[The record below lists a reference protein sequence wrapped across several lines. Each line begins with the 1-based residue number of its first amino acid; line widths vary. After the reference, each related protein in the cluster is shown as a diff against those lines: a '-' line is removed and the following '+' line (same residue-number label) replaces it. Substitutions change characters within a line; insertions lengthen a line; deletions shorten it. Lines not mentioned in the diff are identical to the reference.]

1 MKTIV
6 DKTTNISKYLLEDD
20 TTISLTA
27 ENITVGDPLQ
37 FTISDMNDSNSTV
50 HESVATPPEDWVG
63 NKYKYNGTK
72 WTANADYVE
81 PTEDDDGE

>member
-6 DKTTNISKYLLEDD
+6 ESTNNISKYLLEDD
-20 TTISLTA
+20 TAISSTA
-27 ENITVGDPLQ
+27 ENITVGDPVE
-37 FTISDMNDSNSTV
+37 FIIADMNDSNSAV

-63 NKYKYNGTK
+63 NKYKYSGTK

-81 PTEDDDGE
+81 PTDLDDGE